1 MVVAHR
7 LSTVRGADSIV
18 VLREGRVAERGT
30 HQQLMDRQG
39 LYHRLVSAQALADD
53 ATGERGGGWREDE

>member
-18 VLREGRVAERGT
+18 VLNEGRVAERGS
-30 HQQLMDRQG
+30 HDQLVKRG
-39 LYHRLVSAQALADD
+39 GIYHRLVSAQEVTEGD
-53 ATGERGGGWREDE
+53 TG